1 MQPHGV
7 IEKMCGGGLTKLY
20 MGTLKTQTEFNWFI
34 VQV

>member
-20 MGTLKTQTEFNWFI
+20 VGTKTQTEFNWFI